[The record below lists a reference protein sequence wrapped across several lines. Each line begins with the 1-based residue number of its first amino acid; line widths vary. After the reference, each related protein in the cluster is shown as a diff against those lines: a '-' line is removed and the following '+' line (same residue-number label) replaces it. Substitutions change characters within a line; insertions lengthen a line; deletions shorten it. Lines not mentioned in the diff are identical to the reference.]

1 MERETERENQHGQL
15 QPLWGSSQAFS
26 MENSNRTA
34 AAAGSEKKWKIWIR
48 QFDNG
53 QAARELI
60 KNAPALREKLGIERV
75 ARYRHYLI
83 AVFPNIFSISRLFFS
98 PSKPLRYFPLIICH
112 VSMQISI
119 HWLRTA
125 DIGYFRQLKIE
136 NCQLEFARSRLSN
149 PPRKVANCTA
159 HPPCKCHPFFHHPYP
174 HIFSRYFLLNFY
186 GNLQWTRRA
195 FGIVAV
201 IPGPTQFLMANNC
214 QKVVRATRCG
224 VRRRCGV
231 GFPAR
236 KFACSVV
243 QLESWCDLRGYV
255 KNEKCNLL
263 DIATGLVTSE
273 GVSLP
278 PTTRSENFCNICQ
291 ILYANLSVA
300 AIKCNGIITCSSALP
315 NLPPHPYQRLHLV
328 LVYIFSL
335 Y

>member
-26 MENSNRTA
+26 MENSNRAA

-48 QFDNG
+48 QFDNV

-60 KNAPALREKLGIERV
+60 KNAPALRGKLGIERV

-83 AVFPNIFSISRLFFS
+83 AVFPNIHTNSRQFFS
-98 PSKPLRYFPLIICH
+98 PSKPVRYFPLIICH

-149 PPRKVANCTA
+149 PPRKVANCSA
-159 HPPCKCHPFFHHPYP
+159 HPPCQCHPFFHHPYP

-224 VRRRCGV
+224 VRRCGV

-236 KFACSVV
+236 KFACSVCSAIGIV
-243 QLESWCDLRGYV
+243 MRLARICEKWKMQFTWHRDGSRDVRG
-255 KNEKCNLL
+255 CF
-263 DIATGLVTSE
+263 
-273 GVSLP
+273 P
-278 PTTRSENFCNICQ
+278 PPIPPIREFLQ
-291 ILYANLSVA
+291 H
-300 AIKCNGIITCSSALP
+300 LP
-315 NLPPHPYQRLHLV
+315 NSVCKFKRCGH
-328 LVYIFSL
+328 
-335 Y
+335 

>member
-1 MERETERENQHGQL
+1 MHNRKLKEWRERQREKTNTVNCSRCEGQAKHF
-15 QPLWGSSQAFS
+15 P
-26 MENSNRTA
+26 
-34 AAAGSEKKWKIWIR
+34 WKIQIEQLLLLVVKR
-48 QFDNG
+48 NGKYEFDNV

-83 AVFPNIFSISRLFFS
+83 AVFPNIHTNSRQFFS
-98 PSKPLRYFPLIICH
+98 PSKPVRYFPLIICH

-149 PPRKVANCTA
+149 PPRKVANCSA
-159 HPPCKCHPFFHHPYP
+159 HPPCKCRPFFHHPYP

-201 IPGPTQFLMANNC
+201 IPGPTQFLM
-214 QKVVRATRCG
+214 

-236 KFACSVV
+236 KFACSVCSAIGIV
-243 QLESWCDLRGYV
+243 MRLARICEKWKMQFTWHRDGSRDVRG
-255 KNEKCNLL
+255 CF
-263 DIATGLVTSE
+263 
-273 GVSLP
+273 P
-278 PTTRSENFCNICQ
+278 PPNPPIREFLQ
-291 ILYANLSVA
+291 H
-300 AIKCNGIITCSSALP
+300 LP
-315 NLPPHPYQRLHLV
+315 NSVCKFKRCGH
-328 LVYIFSL
+328 
-335 Y
+335 

>member
-1 MERETERENQHGQL
+1 
-15 QPLWGSSQAFS
+15 
-26 MENSNRTA
+26 MENMNST
-34 AAAGSEKKWKIWIR
+34 IV
-48 QFDNG
+48 

-60 KNAPALREKLGIERV
+60 KNAPALREKQGIERV

-83 AVFPNIFSISRLFFS
+83 SVFPNIFPISRLFFS

-136 NCQLEFARSRLSN
+136 NCQLEFARSRRSN

-224 VRRRCGV
+224 VRWCGV
-231 GFPAR
+231 GFPVR
-236 KFACSVV
+236 KFACSVCSAIGIV
-243 QLESWCDLRGYV
+243 MRLARICEKWKMQFTWHRDGSRDVRGCFPPP
-255 KNEKCNLL
+255 NPL
-263 DIATGLVTSE
+263 ISATFAK
-273 GVSLP
+273 
-278 PTTRSENFCNICQ
+278 FCMQ
-291 ILYANLSVA
+291 I
-300 AIKCNGIITCSSALP
+300 
-315 NLPPHPYQRLHLV
+315 
-328 LVYIFSL
+328 
-335 Y
+335 